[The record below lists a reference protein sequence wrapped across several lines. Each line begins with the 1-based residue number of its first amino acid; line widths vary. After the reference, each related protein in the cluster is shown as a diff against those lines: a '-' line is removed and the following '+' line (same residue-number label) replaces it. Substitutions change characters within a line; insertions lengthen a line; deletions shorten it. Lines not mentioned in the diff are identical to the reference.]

1 MTTTKRTTTKTAAAR
16 KGRKTAKPH
25 TIDGIRYKSGTLV
38 KIHQEMKQA
47 VADGWIKSFTLPQV
61 GDGQKKSKFGAY
73 KAEVDGFIFDSVME
87 ARFYVY
93 LSGLRYRGEIRSF
106 DRQVTYELQPK
117 FRSKVTGKIV
127 LPITYI
133 ADFCIIANDGTQTVV
148 DVKGKE
154 TDVFLMKKK
163 MMQYRY
169 PELRFLCI
177 QWRASTGTWEDLE
190 DIKAVR
196 RKAKRSK
203 KVG

>member
-38 KIHQEMKQA
+38 KIHQERKQA

-154 TDVFLMKKK
+154 TDVFLMMKK

-177 QWRASTGTWEDLE
+177 QWRASTGTW
-190 DIKAVR
+190 AV
-196 RKAKRSK
+196 SYTHLTLPTILL
-203 KVG
+203 V

>member
-47 VADGWIKSFTLPQV
+47 VADGWIHSFTLPRI

-190 DIKAVR
+190 DIKAAR